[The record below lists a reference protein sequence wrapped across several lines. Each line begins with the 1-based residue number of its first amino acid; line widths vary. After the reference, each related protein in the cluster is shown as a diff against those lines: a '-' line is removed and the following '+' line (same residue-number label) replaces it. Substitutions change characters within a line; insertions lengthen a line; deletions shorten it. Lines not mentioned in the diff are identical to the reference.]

1 MSVVDSQRDS
11 KGNLRWKALVSV
23 GTRAALCL
31 LVTAMLGCQEAGP
44 ERAAVTGIVEFDGKP
59 LETGSIAFIPNGA
72 EGGPS
77 SGSTIENGKYSIP
90 KENGAVVGSHRVEIR
105 WPKKTG
111 KQIPVVPPATSA
123 TGVVD
128 EVEEGLPAK
137 YNTKSTLVE
146 TVESGPNSIDF
157 HLTTD

>member
-1 MSVVDSQRDS
+1 MSVADAQRDS
-11 KGNLRWKALVSV
+11 EQSSRWMARVSV
-23 GTRAALCL
+23 GIRASLCL
-31 LVTAMLGCQEAGP
+31 LVMTMLGCQDAGP
-44 ERAAVTGIVEFDGKP
+44 ERAAVTGLVEFDGKP
-59 LETGSIAFIPNGA
+59 LETGSIAFIPNGS
-72 EGGPS
+72 EGGPT

-90 KENGAVVGSHRVEIR
+90 QENGAVVGSHRVEIR

-128 EVEEGLPAK
+128 EVEEGLPEK

-157 HLTTD
+157 HLTTE